1 MKKNR
6 WIYILLSAGVFLLIA
21 LFELGPLMWM
31 GITSIKPAGTEFRI
45 PIEILPE
52 EPTLDNYEVVI
63 GEDFRIQDAILN
75 SLIVSGSAMLGT
87 LLLSGLAAF
96 AMSRTRIRH
105 KRCSFFAIQAAGLVP
120 PIIIIAPTFVLL
132 RSFGLLGTL
141 GALIIPH
148 MAYGIPLATLLIAGY
163 FAGIPLAIDEAARID
178 GASSI
183 RIFFQILLP
192 VLKPAL
198 FSAGVLSFLGSW
210 GDFMHAFTVSLGLP
224 EARTVPVA
232 ILSFSSAFQLQWA
245 WIAAGVMLS
254 VLPVVV
260 LVAVFQR
267 YLIGG
272 LTSGAL
278 S

>member
-1 MKKNR
+1 MKKTR
-6 WIYILLSAGVFLLIA
+6 WIYILLSAGLFLLIA

-45 PIEILPE
+45 PMEILPV
-52 EPTLDNYEVVI
+52 EPTLDNYAVVS

-96 AMSRTRIRH
+96 AMARTRVSH
-105 KRCSFFAIQAAGLVP
+105 KRRSFFAIQAAGIVP

-132 RSFGLLGTL
+132 RSLGLLGTL

-148 MAYGIPLATLLIAGY
+148 MSYGIPLATLLIAGY

-192 VLKPAL
+192 VLKPVL

>member
-1 MKKNR
+1 MKKTR
-6 WIYILLSAGVFLLIA
+6 WIYILLSAGLFLLIA

-45 PIEILPE
+45 PMEILPV
-52 EPTLDNYEVVI
+52 EPTLDNYAVVS

-96 AMSRTRIRH
+96 AMARTRVRH
-105 KRCSFFAIQAAGLVP
+105 KRRSFFAIQAAGLVP

-132 RSFGLLGTL
+132 RSLGLLGTL

-148 MAYGIPLATLLIAGY
+148 MSYGIPLATLLIAGY

-192 VLKPAL
+192 VLKPVL